1 MASPRYIA
9 KGVALFIAGTLAA
22 CATVIPYEPN
32 VALSREDARAALKQ
46 AFEEQPPKFRPI
58 AIEIGDDAIRLG
70 FSKVVGSQ
78 WGIASIATRE
88 TYYYS
93 NLEQPQLFQKGGRYQ
108 IELSNR
114 EHSVR
119 RWVLFYSQD
128 KAFSFLDAVQRMRR
142 AEKL

>member
-1 MASPRYIA
+1 VARPRYIA
-9 KGVALFIAGTLAA
+9 KAVALFLAGTLSA
-22 CATVIPYEPN
+22 CATVVIPHEPN
-32 VALSREDARAALKQ
+32 AALSWEDAKAALRQ
-46 AFEEQPPKFRPI
+46 AFEEQPANFRPV

-70 FSKVVGSQ
+70 FSKAVGNW
-78 WGIASIATRE
+78 WGMASVTTRE

-93 NLEQPQLFQKGGRYQ
+93 NLEEPQLLQTKGRYQ

-128 KAFSFLDAVQRMRR
+128 KAFAFLDAVKRMRR
-142 AEKL
+142 TE